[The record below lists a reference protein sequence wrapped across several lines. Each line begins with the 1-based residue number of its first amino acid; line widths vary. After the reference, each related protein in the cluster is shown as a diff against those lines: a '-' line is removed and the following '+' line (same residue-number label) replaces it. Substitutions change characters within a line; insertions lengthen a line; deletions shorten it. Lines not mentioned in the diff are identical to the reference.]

1 MKTLLLFLTL
11 LLTLGVHAQ
20 ITTPIIKAGFGV
32 DGDLDNNYFKGFIQS
47 GNDDW
52 FSKTLGTGTYVID
65 TNGAAA
71 MAKRFTTDP
80 NFRKLPFYRTMRVP
94 QLSIINNRLWLDAI
108 YIRDYN
114 GQAGGD
120 STAFVSSNKNAQNPG
135 IWTGGNSSVLDKND
149 ISDMLIHVRR
159 AGPNKTDSLWLFG
172 GLSVR
177 GTN

>member
-1 MKTLLLFLTL
+1 MKTLLPFITL
-11 LLTLGVHAQ
+11 LLTLSATAQ
-20 ITTPIIKAGFGV
+20 ITTPVIKAGFGV

-52 FSKTLGTGTYVID
+52 FSQTAGTGTFVID

-71 MAKRFTTDP
+71 MVKRYQADP
-80 NFRKLPFYRTMRVP
+80 NFRKLPFFRTMRVP
-94 QLSIINNRLWLDAI
+94 QLSIINNKLWVDAI

-120 STAFVSSNKNAQNPG
+120 STAFVSSNKNAQSPG

-149 ISDMLIHVRR
+149 ISDMFIHVR
-159 AGPNKTDSLWLFG
+159 
-172 GLSVR
+172 
-177 GTN
+177 